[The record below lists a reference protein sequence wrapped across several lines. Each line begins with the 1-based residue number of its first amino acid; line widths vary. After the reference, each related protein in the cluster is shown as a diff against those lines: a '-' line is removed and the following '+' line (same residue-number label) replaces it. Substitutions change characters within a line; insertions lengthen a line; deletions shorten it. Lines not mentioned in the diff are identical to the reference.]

1 MPTINRENQHQTIQ
15 TNPFYRGEIELV
27 RIPFKLAGTGQT
39 RIYDIPT
46 NLSIANFIEHIKNNA
61 YIDFNINRSHNI
73 EIVEAGQNIPN
84 IRGEDAPALRCEFNV
99 TIREKYN
106 GMIEQLAFYIR
117 VINYNYQH
125 DRNQN
130 NNNNT
135 NTINLINRSF

>member
-15 TNPFYRGEIELV
+15 TNPFYRGQIDLV
-27 RIPFKLAGTGQT
+27 RIPFKLAGTSQT

-73 EIVEAGQNIPN
+73 EIVEAGQDIPN
-84 IRGEDAPALRCEFNV
+84 VRGEDAPALRSEFNV
-99 TIREKYN
+99 TVREKYD
-106 GMIEQLAFYIR
+106 GRYDDLAFYIR

-130 NNNNT
+130 NNNV
-135 NTINLINRSF
+135 NTINSINRSF